1 MRYSWKWNEVLG
13 APYFDW
19 IISGLELTLLL
30 SLIGWVIALVLGC
43 LIGIARTVE
52 TKWVRALAG
61 AYVEFFRNIPLIVIF
76 FLWYFVVPEFLPRN
90 AGLWVKRDLP
100 FPEFWTSVAALGSYT
115 AAMVAEQVRA
125 GIQAIPK
132 GQTSAAL
139 ASGLTRWQVYLYVLL
154 PVGLR
159 IAVPALGNEFVN
171 IFKNSSLAL
180 SIGLLEVTSRTR
192 QISEYTYQPLEMFI
206 IASAIYFVIAMV
218 TTAIMMA
225 VERRSRLSGMAVR
238 EAR

>member
-1 MRYSWKWNEVLG
+1 MRYSWKWSAVLTD
-13 APYFDW
+13 PYFDW

-30 SLIGWVIALVLGC
+30 SLISWAIALVLGC
-43 LIGIARTVE
+43 LIGIARTAE
-52 TKWVRALAG
+52 TKWIRSLAA
-61 AYVEFFRNIPLIVIF
+61 AYVECFRNVPLLVIF
-76 FLWYFVVPEFLPRN
+76 FLWYFVAPEILPRN

-100 FPEFWTSVAALGSYT
+100 FPEFWTSVVALSTYT

-125 GIQAIPK
+125 GIEAIPR
-132 GQTSAAL
+132 GQANAAL
-139 ASGLTRWQVYLYVLL
+139 ASGLTRWQVYRYILL

-159 IAVPALGNEFVN
+159 IAVPALGNEFIN

-180 SIGLLEVTSRTR
+180 SIGLLELTSRTR

-206 IASAIYFVIAMV
+206 TASAVYFVIAML

-225 VERRSRLSGMAVR
+225 IERRSRLPGMITRATR
-238 EAR
+238 